1 MSAQRPERSEGPRE
15 RSEPASGEEAPP
27 PRPDIV
33 AVGLAVTILV
43 VVTAAGAAVLVPLG
57 VVAGPTADIVLT
69 PRLLRRLGRHYASPG
84 AALWALAF
92 AAVAM
97 LPTIAI
103 AAQPSARTAEEALV
117 TALGL
122 TAPGVILGVYARR
135 GSYARLGLIG
145 AAASLAISAL
155 ALVLYRTG

>member
-1 MSAQRPERSEGPRE
+1 VSAQQAAPV
-15 RSEPASGEEAPP
+15 PP

-43 VVTAAGAAVLVPLG
+43 VVTTVGVAILVPLG
-57 VVAGPTADIVLT
+57 IVAGPTADLVLT
-69 PRLLRRLGRHYASPG
+69 PRLVRRLGRHYVSPG
-84 AALWALAF
+84 AALWSLAF
-92 AAVAM
+92 AAVAI

-103 AAQPSARTAEEALV
+103 AAASKESTLRASLV

-135 GSYARLGLIG
+135 GEYARLGLIG
-145 AAASLAISAL
+145 ALASLALSAIAL
-155 ALVLYRTG
+155 ALYRTG